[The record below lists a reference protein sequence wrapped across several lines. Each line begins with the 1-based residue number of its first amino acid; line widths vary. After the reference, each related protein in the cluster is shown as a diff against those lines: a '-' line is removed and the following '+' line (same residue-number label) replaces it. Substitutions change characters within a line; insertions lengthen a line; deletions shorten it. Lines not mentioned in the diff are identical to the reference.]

1 MKKYFPFILVGG
13 AVALYFLS
21 KSGAAS
27 KLRVYFKSVSFGK
40 TKGFKIPE
48 IFAIFRL
55 VNPTNTP
62 LSVDSLAGDIYFNK
76 NLLASVQN
84 LNKVTINPNS
94 ELLYSVK
101 IESSA
106 FSLIQ
111 TLYDYIKNKQKITVS
126 FEGTVNSSGI
136 TLPIKQI
143 VIQQS

>member
-1 MKKYFPFILVGG
+1 MKKYFPFLIAGG
-13 AVALYFLS
+13 ALALYFLS
-21 KSGAAS
+21 KSGAAG

-40 TKGFKIPE
+40 TKGFKLPE
-48 IFAIFRL
+48 VFAVFRL

-62 LSVDSLAGDIYFNK
+62 LDINSLAGDIYFNK

-84 LNKVTINPNS
+84 LNKVTVNSNS

-111 TLYDYIKNKQKITVS
+111 TLYDYIRNKQKITVS
-126 FEGTVNSSGI
+126 FDGTVNSSGI
-136 TLPIKQI
+136 VIPVKQ
-143 VIQQS
+143 VLIQN

>member
-1 MKKYFPFILVGG
+1 MKKYFPFLIVGG

-21 KSGAAS
+21 QSGAAG
-27 KLRVYFKSVSFGK
+27 KLRVYFKSISFGK
-40 TKGFKIPE
+40 TKGFKLPE
-48 IFAIFRL
+48 IFAIFRI

-62 LSVDSLAGDIYFNK
+62 LTVDSLAGDIYFNK

-84 LNKVTINPNS
+84 LNKVTINANS

-106 FSLIQ
+106 FSLVQ
-111 TLYDYIKNKQKITVS
+111 TLYDFIKNKQKITVS

-136 TLPIKQI
+136 VLPIKQI
-143 VIQQS
+143 VIQQ

>member
-1 MKKYFPFILVGG
+1 MKKYFPFLIVGG

-21 KSGAAS
+21 RSSAAG
-27 KLRVYFKSVSFGK
+27 KLRVYFKDIRFGK

-48 IFAIFRL
+48 IFANFRI

-84 LNKVTINPNS
+84 LNKITINPNS
-94 ELLYSVK
+94 EFIYSVK

-106 FSLIQ
+106 FSLVQ
-111 TLYDYIKNKQKITVS
+111 TLYDYLRNKQKITVS
-126 FEGTVNSSGI
+126 FDGTVNTSGVV
-136 TLPIKQI
+136 LPIKQI
-143 VIQQS
+143 IIQQ